1 MQWVKHPMPLNPPVL
16 AFGQSV
22 FHGVPTRP
30 DETVT
35 ELVNV
40 LACYLTP
47 GQLEA
52 ALEQWEAAVEK
63 LRSASMCRSMRSSS
77 GPLMRALYLIICD
90 GEQRHSCLGSP
101 RYPHGQRFVAF
112 PPPDHYHRSPQ
123 ETGVSEDPCD
133 HRRPYQEAAARF
145 GSVPTTSRRPNWGGR
160 SLDLELGKGWGKA
173 GNPTPTGHHQVP
185 RLQPVTGADGPPC
198 PARLGSL
205 QPRFGSGSISS
216 IDWR

>member
-1 MQWVKHPMPLNPPVL
+1 M
-16 AFGQSV
+16 
-22 FHGVPTRP
+22 T
-30 DETVT
+30 T
-35 ELVNV
+35 ELS
-40 LACYLTP
+40 P
-47 GQLEA
+47 G
-52 ALEQWEAAVEK
+52 VEFCSS
-63 LRSASMCRSMRSSS
+63 RIESAGASMCRSMRSSS